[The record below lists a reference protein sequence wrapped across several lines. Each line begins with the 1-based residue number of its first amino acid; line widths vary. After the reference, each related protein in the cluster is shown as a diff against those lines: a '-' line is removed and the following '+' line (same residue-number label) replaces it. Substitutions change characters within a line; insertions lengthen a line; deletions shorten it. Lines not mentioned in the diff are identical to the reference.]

1 MDMAMLECIRAESFA
16 DDLEITDEMLEWSE
30 AAVRGMI
37 HFKHRA

>member
-1 MDMAMLECIRAESFA
+1 MLECIRAESFA